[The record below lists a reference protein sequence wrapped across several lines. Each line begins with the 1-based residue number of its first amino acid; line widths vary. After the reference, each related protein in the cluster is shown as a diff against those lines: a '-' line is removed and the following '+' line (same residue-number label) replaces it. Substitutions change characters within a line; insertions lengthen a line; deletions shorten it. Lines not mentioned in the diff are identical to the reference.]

1 MSATASSKFSKL
13 PFYVAVSGLVSH
25 FFLSKFLSTL
35 GLDPVAAKLFVNS
48 AVLFLA
54 AVLLVYLVCY
64 MKFIVVELG
73 KCVFISIDV
82 WEKIAARLRK
92 IRDDRKRRQRRPR
105 LSAHN

>member
-13 PFYVAVSGLVSH
+13 PLYVAVSGLVSH
-25 FFLSKFLSTL
+25 YYLSKFLIAL

-54 AVLLVYLVCY
+54 AVLLAYSVYY
-64 MKFIVVELG
+64 MKFTVVELG

-82 WEKIAARLRK
+82 WEQISARLRS
-92 IRDDRKRRQRRPR
+92 IRDERKRRQRRPR
-105 LSAHN
+105 L